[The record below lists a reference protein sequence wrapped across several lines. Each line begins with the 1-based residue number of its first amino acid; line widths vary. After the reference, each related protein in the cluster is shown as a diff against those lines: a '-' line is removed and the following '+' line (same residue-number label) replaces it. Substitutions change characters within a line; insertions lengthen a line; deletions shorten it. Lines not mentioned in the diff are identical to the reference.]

1 MKVVVFGGSG
11 FLGSHFVD
19 SLYEDG
25 HRVKVFDIKA
35 NPHLCDNRAEMIIG
49 DIMDFDE
56 VVKACRDCDM
66 VYNFAGI
73 ADIDDAINRPL
84 DTVRLIVH

>member
-25 HRVKVFDIKA
+25 HRVKVFDI
-35 NPHLCDNRAEMIIG
+35 
-49 DIMDFDE
+49 DE
-56 VVKACRDCDM
+56 HTHK
-66 VYNFAGI
+66 
-73 ADIDDAINRPL
+73 L
-84 DTVRLIVH
+84 L